1 MNPRPYAFV
10 FAYDGPAQSETVL
23 RWMIDVA
30 KEDDYGLDS
39 LRTTNPED
47 RGFFNHLFVDGIF
60 ILGKGFVL
68 VDALPWDSPVARA
81 IRSGVEVSPSE
92 IWIHSSELELEI
104 LWIAISAL
112 NERLLWNN
120 FDMNPYVGKLN
131 YKLGE

>member
-1 MNPRPYAFV
+1 
-10 FAYDGPAQSETVL
+10 
-23 RWMIDVA
+23 MIDVA

-47 RGFFNHLFVDGIF
+47 TGFFNHLFVDGIF

-81 IRSGVEVSPSE
+81 IRNGVEVSPSE